1 MTVTTKTTEK
11 YSFATVSNSTSGIVV
26 AYITADLHKG
36 GDSLSEYLPW
46 FVLTEA
52 LRGGCGNL
60 SRDAFLDK
68 LNMLGSSISVSA
80 ANRMVTIELR
90 STAET
95 FDKTAALL
103 KLMLTEPTF
112 APAELKRIKSTLKN
126 ELEDAREDSKIH
138 AELGLRNALWGNN
151 DRRHSPTI
159 DQLTASINKVSKKDL
174 DSSLKNFRQTFWQ
187 ITFGGSDEQA
197 KKFERVASSIQLQV
211 AKATLQ
217 PQVALGK
224 PARTVFHEITS
235 RQNIDF
241 AIGSILPLSVH
252 GADFP
257 ALTMGIAILGKWGG
271 FAGRL
276 MSTVREKEGLT
287 YSIYARTEN
296 FYRDEQGQWRIFTF
310 FAPEK
315 AIQGVTSTMRE
326 VTNIFKKGVTE
337 EELTAFKRIVKTQ
350 ELLSHDSLVGY
361 TGKIHSYHVLGLS
374 PNEIASLLNKQDEL
388 TVTDVNAAIKKYLNP
403 KALTISAAGPIKT
416 VKKDLVSL
424 LETV

>member
-1 MTVTTKTTEK
+1 MIVTTKTTEN
-11 YSFATVSNSTSGIVV
+11 YSFAIVPNSAPRIVV

-46 FVLTEA
+46 FVLSEA
-52 LRGGCGNL
+52 LRGGCGTL

-68 LNMLGSSISVSA
+68 LNMLGSSISISVS
-80 ANRMVTIELR
+80 NRMVTVELR

-112 APAELKRIKSTLKN
+112 DASELKRIKSTLKN
-126 ELEDAREDSKIH
+126 ELEDARENSKMH
-138 AELGLRNALWGNN
+138 AELGLRNALWGNT

-159 DQLTASINKVSKKDL
+159 DQLAGSIGNIGKKEL
-174 DSSLKNFRQTFWQ
+174 DSNLKSFRQSFWQ
-187 ITFGGSDEQA
+187 ITFGGSNEQA
-197 KKFERVASSIQLQV
+197 KKFEKIANSVQMKVTEVKI
-211 AKATLQ
+211 Q
-217 PQVALGK
+217 PQVLLNK
-224 PARTVFHEITS
+224 PARTVFHEIPS

-241 AIGSILPLSVH
+241 AIGASLPLSIH
-252 GADFP
+252 DADFP

-287 YSIYARTEN
+287 YSIYARAEN
-296 FYRDEQGQWRIFTF
+296 FYRSEHGQWRIFTF

-315 AIQGVTSTMRE
+315 ALQGVTSTLRE
-326 VTNIFKKGVTE
+326 ITSIFKKGVTE
-337 EELTAFKRIVKTQ
+337 SELAAFKRIVKTQ

-361 TGKIHSYHVLGLS
+361 TGKIHGYHVLGLS
-374 PNEIASLLNKQDEL
+374 PSEIDSLLKKQDEL
-388 TVTDVNAAIKKYLNP
+388 TVAEVNAAVKKYLNP
-403 KALTISAAGPIKT
+403 KTLTVSAAGPIKT
-416 VKKDLVSL
+416 VKKELSSL
-424 LETV
+424 LGTV

>member
-1 MTVTTKTTEK
+1 MTVTTKTTDK
-11 YSFATVSNSTSGIVV
+11 YSFATVSNTTSGIVV

-36 GDSLSEYLPW
+36 GDSLTEYLPW

-68 LNMLGSSISVSA
+68 LNMLGSSVSISVS
-80 ANRMVTIELR
+80 NRMVTVELR
-90 STAET
+90 STAEA

-112 APAELKRIKSTLKN
+112 AASELKRIKSTLKN
-126 ELEDAREDSKIH
+126 ELEDARENSKMH
-138 AELGLRNALWGNN
+138 AELGLRNALWGKN

-159 DQLTASINKVSKKDL
+159 DQLTASVNKVSKKEL
-174 DSSLKNFRQTFWQ
+174 DSSLKDFRQNFWQ

-197 KKFERVASSIQLQV
+197 KKFERIASSVQLRV
-211 AKATLQ
+211 EKPKEQ
-217 PQVALGK
+217 PQAALDK
-224 PARTVFHEITS
+224 TARTVFHEITS

-241 AIGSILPLSVH
+241 AIGSILPLSIHDV
-252 GADFP
+252 DFP

-296 FYRDEQGQWRIFTF
+296 FYKDEQGQWRIFTF

-315 AIQGVTSTMRE
+315 AIQGVTSTIRE
-326 VTNIFKKGVTE
+326 VTNIFKKGITE
-337 EELTAFKRIVKTQ
+337 AELTAFKRIVKTQ

-361 TGKIHSYHVLGLS
+361 TGKIHGYHVLGLS
-374 PNEIASLLNKQDEL
+374 PDEIASLLSKQDKL
-388 TVTDVNAAIKKYLNP
+388 TVTDVNSAIRKYLNP
-403 KALTISAAGPIKT
+403 KTLTISAAGPIKT
-416 VKKDLVSL
+416 VKKELISF
-424 LETV
+424 LETA